1 MHRPFKP
8 PSFIIRPDTPT
19 SSPLQQRRGSGTP
32 SSSEIQ
38 QPAGT
43 GAAVAGT
50 KRKADDGD
58 DCQTISSR
66 NRVSSKCRDIS
77 ADDECMVIESRT
89 ALVTSSRR
97 QSSFPPS
104 TTAST
109 TALASPYFVPSV
121 KQNAAGYGAGG
132 DVYFTALWRK
142 VTTKK
147 HKTWDGDGI
156 LIVKGNVCTLHDI
169 SGKVIGQTRRK
180 FTTMSAGETVR
191 VGTYEAE
198 ADTPLSEKDFLSGRI
213 FINPEAAQALN
224 AQDVHD
230 DNADDDIHLIK
241 ALAPKF
247 NTSASISAS
256 FKAPYAKNDAK
267 FSAATFYAN
276 HHHNNITGPIPRH
289 DPTAPN
295 ALVLPRPT
303 STQGEVVDVVVDPY
317 LSKFLRPHQRDGVRF
332 LYECVMGMKGI
343 PGNGALL
350 ADEMG
355 LGKTLMTITLAWTLL
370 KQNPVWGQAP
380 VAKKVMIVCPVTL
393 IANWKR
399 EFRKWLGRERV
410 AVFAVDGKAKLRD
423 FTKGKVYQV
432 MLIGYEKL
440 RLVQSELKDV
450 TFDLVVCD
458 EGHRIKSANN
468 KSAQALRSMK
478 TPRRVLLTGTPIQND
493 LGEFFSMIDF
503 INPGLFDNYNAFKR
517 QFELPII
524 RSRQPDARKQDI
536 ELGKAR
542 SEELSK
548 LTKTFVL
555 RRTADILAKY
565 LPPKHEFVVF
575 CKPTWSQLEI
585 CNELLESKVM
595 KSLIKSDDMSNHLRA
610 ITALKK
616 VCSSPKLLLNTTAA
630 DTFVSTIDPI
640 KAKTARSGK
649 LIFLESFLQQLHDET
664 DEKIVLVSSF
674 TQTLDL
680 LQGLLADLA
689 LPFLR
694 LDGTTAMKKRQEIVD
709 TFNAADQARSFAF
722 LLSAK
727 SGGAGINLIG
737 ASRLILFDT
746 DWNPSVDLQAMAR
759 IHRDGQKRPVY
770 IYRLLTTGCIDEKIF
785 QRQLTKKGLAD
796 NLMDGKADSSEN
808 SFTMSELRD
817 IFTIYEDTPCHTHD
831 LLECNCDGTGGMHIK
846 QEGADGESGAETEDE
861 NEGGGSWIS
870 ATQVLQGQSVLPK
883 RMQTKNRLKAL
894 LEYAH
899 INPRA
904 VIGKYDDLEDKA
916 DVLNDKV
923 LQNAL
928 ELDPK
933 MECVSFVFRRMVC
946 LDENI
951 GENEIVEVEEDQ

>member
-1 MHRPFKP
+1 MYRPFKP

-19 SSPLQQRRGSGTP
+19 SSPLQDRAVT
-32 SSSEIQ
+32 
-38 QPAGT
+38 
-43 GAAVAGT
+43 AAVAGT
-50 KRKADDGD
+50 KRKADDAD

-66 NRVSSKCRDIS
+66 NAVSSKCRDIS
-77 ADDECMVIESRT
+77 ADDECMVIEST
-89 ALVTSSRR
+89 TTLVTSSSR
-97 QSSFPPS
+97 QSHFAPS
-104 TTAST
+104 TTTSAP
-109 TALASPYFVPSV
+109 AFASPYFVPSV

-132 DVYFTALWRK
+132 DSENGVHFTALWRK
-142 VTTKK
+142 VTMKK
-147 HKTWDGDGI
+147 HKTWDGDGF

-169 SGKVIGQTRRK
+169 SGKVIGRTRCK
-180 FTTMSAGETVR
+180 FTTLSAGETVR
-191 VGTYEAE
+191 VGNYEAE
-198 ADTPLSEKDFLSGRI
+198 ADTPLSEKEFLSGRI
-213 FINPEAAQALN
+213 FINPEAARALN
-224 AQDVHD
+224 AQDAHD
-230 DNADDDIHLIK
+230 DNADDDIQIIK
-241 ALAPKF
+241 PLAPKF

-256 FKAPYAKNDAK
+256 FKAPYAKHDTK
-267 FSAATFYAN
+267 FSAATFYAKY
-276 HHHNNITGPIPRH
+276 HNNIANNTGPIPRH
-289 DPTAPN
+289 DPAAPN

-303 STQGEVVDVVVDPY
+303 NAHGEIVDVVVDPY

-355 LGKTLMTITLAWTLL
+355 LGKTLMTITLVWTLL
-370 KQNPVWGQAP
+370 KQNPLWGQAP

-410 AVFAVDGKAKLRD
+410 AVFAVGGKAKLRD

-468 KSAQALRSMK
+468 KSAQALRTMK

-503 INPGLFDNYNAFKR
+503 IIPGLFDNYNAFKR
-517 QFELPII
+517 EFELPII

-575 CKPTWSQLEI
+575 CKPTRSQLEI
-585 CNELLESKVM
+585 CKELLESKVM

-616 VCSSPKLLLNTTAA
+616 VCNGPKLLFNTTDA

-680 LQGLLADLA
+680 LQGSLAGLA

-694 LDGTTAMKKRQEIVD
+694 LDGTTPMKKRQEIVD

-846 QEGADGESGAETEDE
+846 QESADGESGAETEDE
-861 NEGGGSWIS
+861 EDVGGGWIS
-870 ATQVLQGQSVLPK
+870 ATQMLQGQSVLPK
-883 RMQTKNRLKAL
+883 RMQAKNRLKAL
-894 LEYAH
+894 LEYTH

-951 GENEIVEVEEDQ
+951 GENEIVEAEDDQ

>member
-1 MHRPFKP
+1 MYRPFKP

-19 SSPLQQRRGSGTP
+19 SSPPLQHRRDLH
-32 SSSEIQ
+32 SSEIT
-38 QPAGT
+38 AVT

-50 KRKADDGD
+50 KRKADDAD
-58 DCQTISSR
+58 DCREI
-66 NRVSSKCRDIS
+66 NP
-77 ADDECMVIESRT
+77 DDECMVIESRT
-89 ALVTSSRR
+89 TLATTTSTR
-97 QSSFPPS
+97 QSNFTPS
-104 TTAST
+104 TLASR

-121 KQNAAGYGAGG
+121 TQNAAGYGAAG
-132 DVYFTALWRK
+132 DSEKGVYFTALWRK
-142 VTTKK
+142 VTMKK

-156 LIVKGNVCTLHDI
+156 LILNGNLCTLHDS
-169 SGKVIGQTRRK
+169 SGKVIGRTRCK

-191 VGTYEAE
+191 VGNYEAE
-198 ADTPLSEKDFLSGRI
+198 ADTPLSEKEYLSGRI
-213 FINPEAAQALN
+213 FINPEAAHALN
-224 AQDVHD
+224 AQDTHND
-230 DNADDDIHLIK
+230 KAEPIK
-241 ALAPKF
+241 TLAPKF
-247 NTSASISAS
+247 NTSASISAG

-267 FSAATFYAN
+267 FSAATFYAKY
-276 HHHNNITGPIPRH
+276 NNSNNSNNTGPIPRY
-289 DPTAPN
+289 DPAAPN
-295 ALVLPRPT
+295 ALVLPRP
-303 STQGEVVDVVVDPY
+303 SNAQGEIVDVVVDPY
-317 LSKFLRPHQRDGVRF
+317 VSKFLRPHQRDGVRF

-355 LGKTLMTITLAWTLL
+355 LGKTLMTIALAWTLL
-370 KQNPVWGQAP
+370 KQNPVWGQPP

-423 FTKGKVYQV
+423 FTMGKVYQV

-503 INPGLFDNYNAFKR
+503 INPGLFENYNAFKR
-517 QFELPII
+517 EFESPIM

-575 CKPTWSQLEI
+575 CKPTRSQLEI
-585 CNELLESKVM
+585 CKELLESKVM

-616 VCSSPKLLLNTTAA
+616 VCNSPKLLLNTTDA
-630 DTFVSTIDPI
+630 DTFVSTIDRI

-680 LQGLLADLA
+680 LQGLLAGLA

-694 LDGTTAMKKRQEIVD
+694 LDGTTPMKKRQEIVD

-785 QRQLTKKGLAD
+785 QRQLTKMGLAD

-846 QEGADGESGAETEDE
+846 QESADGESGVETEDE
-861 NEGGGSWIS
+861 EEGGGWIS
-870 ATQVLQGQSVLPK
+870 ATQILQGQSVLPK
-883 RMQTKNRLKAL
+883 RMQAKNRLKAL
-894 LEYAH
+894 LEFTH
-899 INPRA
+899 IDPRA

-928 ELDPK
+928 ELDAK

-951 GENEIVEVEEDQ
+951 GENEIVEAEDDQ

>member
-1 MHRPFKP
+1 MR
-8 PSFIIRPDTPT
+8 
-19 SSPLQQRRGSGTP
+19 
-32 SSSEIQ
+32 
-38 QPAGT
+38 
-43 GAAVAGT
+43 
-50 KRKADDGD
+50 
-58 DCQTISSR
+58 
-66 NRVSSKCRDIS
+66 
-77 ADDECMVIESRT
+77 
-89 ALVTSSRR
+89 
-97 QSSFPPS
+97 
-104 TTAST
+104 
-109 TALASPYFVPSV
+109 
-121 KQNAAGYGAGG
+121 
-132 DVYFTALWRK
+132 
-142 VTTKK
+142 K

-156 LIVKGNVCTLHDI
+156 LALKANVCVLHD
-169 SGKVIGQTRRK
+169 STGKVLGTTPCKSISQGDILRIGSYDVQP
-180 FTTMSAGETVR
+180 
-191 VGTYEAE
+191 
-198 ADTPLSEKDFLSGRI
+198 DIPLSATEFVHV
-213 FINPEAAQALN
+213 LN
-224 AQDVHD
+224 A
-230 DNADDDIHLIK
+230 DNDNVIMP
-241 ALAPKF
+241 LAPKSDT
-247 NTSASISAS
+247 NKSTPAAS
-256 FKAPYAKNDAK
+256 FKAPYSKSDTR

-276 HHHNNITGPIPRH
+276 YSKSTNNTGPVPRH
-289 DPTAPN
+289 DPSAPN

-303 STQGEVVDVVVDPY
+303 TTKELVDVVVDPY

-332 LYECVMGMKGI
+332 LYECVMGMKPI

-355 LGKTLMTITLAWTLL
+355 LGKTLMTITLIWTLL
-370 KQNPVWGQAP
+370 KQNPVWGQRP
-380 VAKKVMIVCPVTL
+380 VANKVMIVCPVTL
-393 IANWKR
+393 IPNWKR
-399 EFRKWLGRERV
+399 EFRKWLGRDRV
-410 AVFAVDGKAKLRD
+410 AVFAVDGNKNSTTLRD
-423 FTKGKVYQV
+423 FTNGKVYQV
-432 MLIGYEKL
+432 MIIGYEKL
-440 RLVQSELKDV
+440 RLVRSELQDL

-458 EGHRIKSANN
+458 EGHRIKSATS
-468 KSAQALRSMK
+468 KSAQALRSIK

-493 LGEFFSMIDF
+493 LGEFFAMIDF
-503 INPGLFDNYNAFKR
+503 INPGLFDNYNAFKKE
-517 QFELPII
+517 FELPIM

-542 SEELSK
+542 SEDLSK

-575 CKPTWSQLEI
+575 CKPTRPQLEI
-585 CNELLESKVM
+585 YKDLLESKVM
-595 KSLIKSDDMSNHLRA
+595 KSIIKSDDTSNHLRA

-616 VCSSPKLLLNTTAA
+616 VCNGPKLLLNGNEDA
-630 DTFVSTIDPI
+630 DTFVSTIDRI
-640 KAKTARSGK
+640 KAKTAPGGK

-680 LQGLLADLA
+680 LQTMLAGLAM
-689 LPFLR
+689 PFLR
-694 LDGTTAMKKRQEIVD
+694 LDGSTPVKKRQDIVD

-817 IFTIYEDTPCHTHD
+817 LFTIYEDTPCHTHD

-846 QEGADGESGAETEDE
+846 QEEQAQEIDDDHDNDNANEHVDDDDDDDDDVVVDE
-861 NEGGGSWIS
+861 LGWIS
-870 ATQVLQGQSVLPK
+870 ASQMLQGQSAVPK
-883 RMQTKNRLKAL
+883 RLQAKTRLKSL
-894 LEYAH
+894 LEFTH
-899 INPRA
+899 INPGA
-904 VIGKYDDLEDKA
+904 DKA

-933 MECVSFVFRRMVC
+933 MDCVSFVFRRMVC
-946 LDENI
+946 DDNNN
-951 GENEIVEVEEDQ
+951 GEPETNDDGDD

>member
-1 MHRPFKP
+1 MYRPFKP

-19 SSPLQQRRGSGTP
+19 SSSSSPLQS
-32 SSSEIQ
+32 
-38 QPAGT
+38 AVT
-43 GAAVAGT
+43 GAALAGT
-50 KRKADDGD
+50 KRKADD
-58 DCQTISSR
+58 T
-66 NRVSSKCRDIS
+66 N
-77 ADDECMVIESRT
+77 DECMIIESRT
-89 ALVTSSRR
+89 RLAPR
-97 QSSFPPS
+97 
-104 TTAST
+104 
-109 TALASPYFVPSV
+109 TALDSPCFVPSV
-121 KQNAAGYGAGG
+121 KQNRAAT
-132 DVYFTALWRK
+132 DTEKSVYFTALWRK
-142 VTTKK
+142 VTMKK

-156 LIVKGNVCTLHDI
+156 LILKGNVCTLHDS
-169 SGKVIGQTRRK
+169 SGKMFGRTRCK
-180 FTTMSAGETVR
+180 FTTMSPGETVR
-191 VGTYEAE
+191 IGNYEAE
-198 ADTPLSEKDFLSGRI
+198 ADSPLSEKEFLSGRI
-213 FINPEAAQALN
+213 FINPEAAHALKV
-224 AQDVHD
+224 QDAHD
-230 DNADDDIHLIK
+230 DIET
-241 ALAPKF
+241 LAPKF
-247 NTSASISAS
+247 NTSASISAG

-267 FSAATFYAN
+267 FSAATFYAKY
-276 HHHNNITGPIPRH
+276 NNNTNNTGPIPRY
-289 DPTAPN
+289 DPAAPK
-295 ALVLPRPT
+295 ALVLPRP
-303 STQGEVVDVVVDPY
+303 SNAHGEIVDVVVDPY
-317 LSKFLRPHQRDGVRF
+317 LAKFLRPHQRDGVQF

-355 LGKTLMTITLAWTLL
+355 LGKTLMTIALVWTLL

-440 RLVQSELKDV
+440 RLLQSELKDV

-503 INPGLFDNYNAFKR
+503 INPGLFDSYNAFKR
-517 QFELPII
+517 EFELPII

-565 LPPKHEFVVF
+565 LPAKHEFVVF
-575 CKPTWSQLEI
+575 CKPTRSQLEI
-585 CNELLESKVM
+585 CKELLESKVM

-616 VCSSPKLLLNTTAA
+616 VCNSPKLLLNATDA
-630 DTFVSTIDPI
+630 DNFVSTINRV
-640 KAKTARSGK
+640 KAKSARSGK

-680 LQGLLADLA
+680 LQGLLAGLA

-694 LDGTTAMKKRQEIVD
+694 LDGTTPMKKRQEIVD

-817 IFTIYEDTPCHTHD
+817 IFTIHEETPCHTHD

-846 QEGADGESGAETEDE
+846 HESTDGESGAETEDE
-861 NEGGGSWIS
+861 EERGGWIS
-870 ATQVLQGQSVLPK
+870 ATQMLQGQSVLPK
-883 RMQTKNRLKAL
+883 RMQAKNRLKAL
-894 LEYAH
+894 LEFTH

-916 DVLNDKV
+916 DVLNDKI

-933 MECVSFVFRRMVC
+933 MECVSFVFRRMVG

-951 GENEIVEVEEDQ
+951 EENEIVEAEGDQ